1 MKNIL
6 YVSKNSQH
14 SRQAM
19 EFFAK
24 VNNVA
29 AEGFNG
35 STGKVTHSGINYFF
49 KTIQDE
55 SDLYKVMGVK
65 YDSVMI
71 SPYYEAIDINVYNYL
86 TSKSGE

>member
-24 VNNVA
+24 VNNVSV
-29 AEGFNG
+29 EGFN
-35 STGKVTHSGINYFF
+35 SATGKVTHGGINYFF
-49 KTIQDE
+49 KTIGDE
-55 SDLYKVMGVK
+55 ADLYKVMGVK

-71 SPYYEAIDINVYNYL
+71 SPYYDQIDMNVYTYL
-86 TSKSGE
+86 TTKSGE